1 MKLQIHISLIVLSL
15 LIYLSPK
22 AQIFTPVES
31 DPEYTNYVPNS
42 GFEEIARTYCRWN
55 QNGRKY
61 MEDIDAWDSPTETTP
76 DILSMRAKSSCWSNP
91 RKHSHGK
98 QSPRSGD
105 NMAGIKTYGKGG
117 TETFWHEYLTVKLD
131 SSLQPGIKYYAEF
144 YALRSVRSELG
155 SNNIGLAVSDSAI
168 ATRDRMPLFLNPVI
182 NAGDVVKSRWNFW
195 KKISG
200 VFEVNEE
207 KNYIIIGNFYHD
219 NKTEITEFPEGE
231 GGAYYY
237 IDDVSV
243 KRAQP
248 GESLSPKP
256 PRSLPPP
263 PKIILKKAEIVSTKE
278 IKLDSIDYKVGNTIT
293 LDNIEFEFDKAT
305 LLPRSK
311 MELSKLVDIMTDYPH
326 LAITIGGHT
335 DNVGSD
341 EYNLKLSKQRA
352 KSVVDFLIERNV
364 EPNRLKYDGF
374 GSTRPIATNTTDKG
388 RALNRRVTFTVFRN

>member
-1 MKLQIHISLIVLSL
+1 MKLEIYFPLFIFSL
-15 LIYLSPK
+15 LTQLATH

-31 DPEYTNYVPNS
+31 DPEYANYVPNS
-42 GFEEIARTYCRWN
+42 GFENIARTYCRWN

-76 DILSMRAKSSCWSNP
+76 DLLSTRAKSSCWSNP
-91 RKHSHGK
+91 RKHSNGK

-105 NMAGIKTYGKGG
+105 NIVGIKTYGKGG
-117 TETFWHEYLTVKLD
+117 TDTFWHEYVSVQLD
-131 SSLQPGIKYYAEF
+131 STLMPGVKYYAEF
-144 YALRSVRSELG
+144 YALRSVSSKLG
-155 SNNIGLAVSDSAI
+155 SNNIGLAVTDSAV
-168 ATRDRMPLFLNPVI
+168 ATRDRMPLFLNPVVNEQSI
-182 NAGDVVKSRWNFW
+182 IKSRWNFW
-195 KKISG
+195 KKVSG
-200 VFEVNEE
+200 VFEVSDP
-207 KNYIIIGNFYHD
+207 KNYILIGNFYHD

-237 IDDVSV
+237 IDDVTV
-243 KRAQP
+243 RRAKP
-248 GESLSPKP
+248 GENLSPRP

-263 PKIILKKAEIVSTKE
+263 PKIILEKAQIVSTKE

-293 LDNIEFEFDKAT
+293 LDNIEFEFDKAA

-326 LAITIGGHT
+326 MGIMIGGHT

-341 EYNLKLSKQRA
+341 DYNLKLSKERA
-352 KSVVDFLIERNV
+352 KAVVNYLIENDV
-364 EPNRLKYDGF
+364 EPKRLKYDGF
-374 GSTRPIATNTTDKG
+374 GSTQPIANNSTDQG

>member
-1 MKLQIHISLIVLSL
+1 MKRSFLISTL
-15 LIYLSPK
+15 LICVLANSTLL

-31 DPEYTNYVPNS
+31 EPEYSNYVPNS
-42 GFEEIARTYCRWN
+42 SFEDIVRTYCRWN

-61 MEDIDAWDSPTETTP
+61 MEDINSWDSPTETTP

-91 RKHSHGK
+91 RIHSNGK

-117 TETFWHEYLTVKLD
+117 TETFWHEYVMVKLD
-131 SSLQPGIKYYAEF
+131 STLQPGIKYYAEF

-155 SNNIGLAVSDSAI
+155 SNNIGLAVSDTAI
-168 ATRDRMPLFLNPVI
+168 TTRDRMPLFLNPVI
-182 NAGDVVKSRWNFW
+182 NAQEVVKSRWNFW

-207 KNYIIIGNFYHD
+207 MNYILIGNFYHD
-219 NKTEITEFPEGE
+219 NKTEISEFPEGE

-237 IDDVSV
+237 IDDVTV
-243 KRAQP
+243 RRAKP
-248 GESLSPKP
+248 GENLSARP
-256 PRSLPPP
+256 PRSIPPP
-263 PKIILKKAEIVSTKE
+263 PKIILQKAEIVSTKE

-311 MELSKLVDIMTDYPH
+311 MELNKLVDIMTDYPH
-326 LAITIGGHT
+326 LGILIGGHT

-341 EYNLKLSKQRA
+341 EYNMNLSKLRA
-352 KSVVDFLIERNV
+352 KSVLDYLIERNV
-364 EPNRLKYDGF
+364 EPHRLKYEGY
-374 GSTRPIATNTTDKG
+374 GSSRPIASNSTDQG
-388 RALNRRVTFTVFRN
+388 RAINRRVTFTVIRN